1 MIDYSNNSV
10 ITYEL
15 LVNSVYIEKVAL
27 ATRHLMNDQSITLS
41 SLPLFNNFKINSYT
55 KHILGGVLLTK
66 LIEANNQ
73 TLKNDVKKLGN
84 ILGEILVHHGGL
96 ELLEKVETIRE
107 KTINLRENFNEELYQ
122 NLKEEISRLKPPVR
136 QQVIRAF
143 AIYFHLVNIAEQNH
157 RIRRQRHYQLQEKG
171 VVQPVS
177 IESAVSS
184 LKNNQFNEES
194 IQQVINNLSI
204 ELVITAHPTEA
215 TKRAVLSIQKRI
227 SNLLKQLDNPM
238 LNYKERNDLEE
249 SLFNEVTALWQT
261 DELRD
266 RKPTVMDEVNNG
278 LYYFDHTLF
287 DVLPCIHH
295 ELENQLQSY
304 YPGYNWRVP
313 NFLFF
318 GSWIGGDRDGNPN
331 VTPEFTLETLKLQR
345 KLVIKKYKEAVVD
358 LMKRFSHCTSRVA
371 ICEDFIRS
379 VEEDE
384 KTYLQNGERWAIK
397 EEIYRRKFAVILKRL
412 RSVGKT
418 VYGYQSADELCNDL
432 VTIKETVEKHLPA
445 NKKLKTIRKL
455 IRQVELFG
463 FHLTTLDV
471 RNHSGEHETAVAEL
485 LKKVGLSEDY
495 ASLLEDEKVALLEEI
510 LNDPRPILL
519 LEEDYSKETQDVL
532 NVFRMIRRAHAEFGH
547 RAIETY
553 IISMTESA
561 SDLLEV
567 LVLAKEAGIY
577 RLHADGKIESHL
589 TIAPLLETVDDL
601 KAGPGIMRKL
611 FSMDVYRNHIR
622 ERADHQEI
630 MLGYSDGSKD
640 GGTLT
645 ANWELFKAQKEIHN
659 MAKEFNI
666 SLKFFH
672 GRGGSLGRGGG
683 PLNNSILSQPAETLG
698 DGVKIT
704 EQGEVLS
711 SRYLLDDIA
720 HRNLE
725 QATSAL
731 LEASANA
738 SRNLMEGLV
747 RKQSWE
753 VAMEEVS
760 KYALAK
766 YQSLVF
772 EDPDFLTYFKEA
784 TPLRELGALN
794 IGSRPMS
801 RKNSERFEDL
811 RAIPWVFAW
820 TQSRQNIPAWY
831 GAGTGLQS
839 YIDASNEN
847 LSSLQQM
854 YIHWP
859 FFKSTINNLQMALL
873 KADMHAAREYI
884 QLVSDQ
890 SIAKR
895 IFQDISDEY
904 NRTREVLLMI
914 TGNQDLLDHSPNI
927 QESVKRRNP
936 YVDPLSFLQVHMI
949 QLMRNSNENNE
960 ELLTEVLLTISGIAA
975 GLLNTG

>member
-1 MIDYSNNSV
+1 MNVTDTSNS
-10 ITYEL
+10 L
-15 LVNSVYIEKVAL
+15 L
-27 ATRHLMNDQSITLS
+27 RNDI
-41 SLPLFNNFKINSYT
+41 
-55 KHILGGVLLTK
+55 
-66 LIEANNQ
+66 
-73 TLKNDVKKLGN
+73 KKLGN
-84 ILGEILVHHGGL
+84 ILGEILVHHGGI
-96 ELLEKVETIRE
+96 ELLEKVEAIRE
-107 KTINLRENFNEELYQ
+107 KTINLRENFNEELYL
-122 NLKEEISRLKPPVR
+122 NLNEEISSLKPPVR

-157 RIRRQRHYQLQEKG
+157 RIRRQRHYQLQEKD

-177 IESAVSS
+177 IESAVAT
-184 LKNNQFNEES
+184 LKNNNFTEES

-204 ELVITAHPTEA
+204 ELIITAHPTEA

-227 SNLLKQLDNPM
+227 SSLLKQMDNPM
-238 LNYKERNDLEE
+238 LNDKEMKNLEE

-261 DELRD
+261 DELRH

-295 ELENQLQSY
+295 ELEYQLQGY
-304 YPGYNWRVP
+304 YPSFQWNIP

-345 KLVIKKYKEAVVD
+345 KLVINKYKEAIVD

-371 ICEDFIRS
+371 VCETFIQS

-384 KTYLQNGERWAIK
+384 KTYLQEGEEWGIK
-397 EEIYRRKFAVILKRL
+397 EEIYRRKFTVMLKRL
-412 RSVGKT
+412 RHVG
-418 VYGYQSADELCNDL
+418 VSEYGYQSAEELHKDL
-432 VTIKETVEKHLPA
+432 ITIKETAEKHQPA
-445 NKKLKTIRKL
+445 NKKLKKIRKL

-463 FHLTTLDV
+463 FHLTTLDI

-485 LKKVGLSEDY
+485 LKTVGIVEDYSSLPEDQKVAILEKILSE
-495 ASLLEDEKVALLEEI
+495 
-510 LNDPRPILL
+510 PRPILL

-532 NVFRMIRRAHAEFGH
+532 NVFKMIKKAHTEFG
-547 RAIETY
+547 RRSIEVY
-553 IISMTESA
+553 IISMTQSA

-577 RLHADGKIESHL
+577 RLHADGKVESHL

-601 KAGPGIMRKL
+601 KAGPGIMRQL
-611 FSMDVYRNHIR
+611 FEMNAYRNHIR
-622 ERADHQEI
+622 ERGDHQEI

-659 MAKEFNI
+659 MAREYEI
-666 SLKFFH
+666 RLKFFH

-725 QATSAL
+725 QAVSAL

-738 SRNLMEGLV
+738 SKNMLTGLV
-747 RKQSWE
+747 REKSWE
-753 VAMEEVS
+753 DAMEEIS
-760 KYALAK
+760 KHALAK

-772 EDPDFLTYFKEA
+772 KDPDFLTYFKEA

-831 GAGTGLQS
+831 AAGTGLKS
-839 YIDASNEN
+839 FIEAEPEN
-847 LSSLQQM
+847 LELLQKM
-854 YIHWP
+854 YKNWP

-873 KADMHAAREYI
+873 KADMHTAREYI
-884 QLVSDQ
+884 QLVNDQ
-890 SIAKR
+890 SIAER
-895 IFQDISDEY
+895 IFNDIFDEY
-904 NRTREVLLMI
+904 DRTKEVLLMI
-914 TGNQDLLDHSPNI
+914 TGYQQLLDHSPNI

-949 QLMRNSNENNE
+949 QNMRNSNENNE